1 MPAPE
6 TPQLVSLAR
15 NLANQRW
22 AEERLVESEERY
34 RIVAQTA
41 LDAIVTVDQNGEIL
55 FVNPSAERIF
65 GYTSAEMLKQNIA
78 LLLPGYLLG
87 AQAAQPREMVGRHKD
102 GHEIALEA
110 SFGEFLQG
118 SKALATG
125 ILRDITDR
133 KRLETQLRQA
143 QKMEAVGR
151 LAGGIAHDF
160 NNLMTVIT
168 GFDEML
174 LNSLPADSRARA
186 YALEIQQAGEK
197 AAALTKQL
205 LAFSRQQVAHPTL
218 LNINPVVTTMSNMLR
233 RLIGEHIELS
243 LVLNPEVGMVEAD
256 PGQVEQIIVNL
267 VVNARDAIVEGGR
280 ITVETGIADLDEN
293 YVQTHF
299 NVRPGRYVSLSV
311 SDTGAGMTQ
320 DTKNHLFEPFFT
332 TKEEGKGTGLG
343 LSTIYGIVKQ
353 NGGDIW
359 IYSEPGKG
367 STFKVYLPAADAE
380 PDAVAPESDVIQ
392 RGSET
397 ILLVE
402 DESRLREMT
411 QEVLQR
417 LGYTVLA
424 AANSDEAIRM
434 SSIHPGNVHL
444 LLTDVVMPKANG
456 GQLAGRLRRLR
467 KNTRV
472 LYMSGY
478 PAETALQHG
487 LDPND
492 AFLEKP
498 FRPDALARK
507 VREVLDAA

>member
-1 MPAPE
+1 MGAKSPWK
-6 TPQLVSLAR
+6 R
-15 NLANQRW
+15 H
-22 AEERLVESEERY
+22 
-34 RIVAQTA
+34 
-41 LDAIVTVDQNGEIL
+41 
-55 FVNPSAERIF
+55 
-65 GYTSAEMLKQNIA
+65 
-78 LLLPGYLLG
+78 LG
-87 AQAAQPREMVGRHKD
+87 
-102 GHEIALEA
+102 
-110 SFGEFLQG
+110 SFIQG

-160 NNLMTVIT
+160 NNLH
-168 GFDEML
+168 DRDYRL
-174 LNSLPADSRARA
+174 RRDAAQQPAGRQPGAG
-186 YALEIQQAGEK
+186 YAVEIQQSGEK
-197 AAALTKQL
+197 AAVALIKQL
-205 LAFSRQQVAHPTL
+205 LAFSRQQVSHPAL
-218 LNINPVVTTMSNMLR
+218 LDINPVVTTMSNMLR

-243 LVLNPEVGMVEAD
+243 MVLNPEVGVVKAD
-256 PGQVEQIIVNL
+256 PGQIEQIIVNL
-267 VVNARDAIVEGGR
+267 VVNARDAMVEGGR

-299 NVRPGRYVSLSV
+299 NVKPGRYVSLSV

-320 DTKNHLFEPFFT
+320 NTKNHLFEPFFT

-359 IYSEPGKG
+359 VYSEPGKG
-367 STFKVYLPAADAE
+367 STFKVYLPAADARPE
-380 PDAVAPESDVIQ
+380 AIEPESDVIE

-424 AANSDEAIRM
+424 AASSDEAIRM
-434 SSIHPGNVHL
+434 SSIHPGHVHL

-456 GQLAGRLRRLR
+456 GELAGRLHRLR

-487 LDPND
+487 LDPNV